1 MTERIIIV
9 LGAAVRSDGSPSP
22 ALRRR
27 VEHAV
32 GLLRAH
38 ADACLLFTGGLGR
51 YPPSEAEV
59 MARIAEQHGIAREQ
73 MLLEERAANTGE
85 SARFCAALLA
95 GRVVGSMVLVT
106 DAYHQRRAR
115 LAFRRAGLSVA
126 GSSPSV
132 PPTASRW
139 ARTRRVLREW
149 LGLVWYGLT
158 FRG

>member
-1 MTERIIIV
+1 MSERIVIV
-9 LGAAVRSDGSPSP
+9 LGAGVRPDGSPSP

-32 GLLRAH
+32 GLLAAH
-38 ADACLLFTGGLGR
+38 SDACLLLTGGLGR

-59 MARIAEQHGIAREQ
+59 MARTAEQHGIAREQ
-73 MLLEERAANTGE
+73 MLLEERATNTGE

-95 GRVVGSMVLVT
+95 GCAVGSVVLVT

-115 LAFRRAGLSVA
+115 LAFRRAGLNAAS
-126 GSSPSV
+126 SSPAV
-132 PPTASRW
+132 PSTASRW
-139 ARTRRVLREW
+139 ARTQRVLREW